1 MAVAENR
8 AVGRLG
14 GGRQRS
20 LARRARGKTRERVD
34 IAAGEIGT
42 GHVRGIL
49 DACAVDVAEVLGEA
63 GLARGLAQQAVGITG
78 TGHGALA
85 ATRGS
90 NGRRGRRE
98 VSEDDRR
105 VRFDRDG
112 DRAIPARG
120 ARGARAGGAHVGKVY
135 GDLSRL
141 PTDGRRRTASRV
153 GFGAK
158 FAAREARDSRRGV
171 RGVCVSAGGRG
182 WKDVPLV
189 GRGVTGQEGMA

>member
-63 GLARGLAQQAVGITG
+63 GLARGLAQQAVLITG

-120 ARGARAGGAHVGKVY
+120 ARGARAGGALVAKSRCVGH
-135 GDLSRL
+135 DLSRL
-141 PTDGRRRTASRV
+141 PRTRAPENGVARRLRRETRGARYARLEKGCVWIGREKGRVRRTSCR
-153 GFGAK
+153 
-158 FAAREARDSRRGV
+158 
-171 RGVCVSAGGRG
+171 
-182 WKDVPLV
+182 
-189 GRGVTGQEGMA
+189 T

>member
-1 MAVAENR
+1 MPRIAKI
-8 AVGRLG
+8 GRLG

-49 DACAVDVAEVLGEA
+49 DAYAVDVAEVLGEA
-63 GLARGLAQQAVGITG
+63 GLARGLAQQAVLITG

-90 NGRRGRRE
+90 SGRRGRRE
-98 VSEDDRR
+98 VSDDDRR
-105 VRFDRDG
+105 DRFDRDG

-120 ARGARAGGAHVGKVY
+120 ARGARTGGALVGKITTRR
-135 GDLSRL
+135 SR
-141 PTDGRRRTASRV
+141 PFAITEDTRAGGRRRAS
-153 GFGAK
+153 A
-158 FAAREARDSRRGV
+158 
-171 RGVCVSAGGRG
+171 SA
-182 WKDVPLV
+182 
-189 GRGVTGQEGMA
+189 